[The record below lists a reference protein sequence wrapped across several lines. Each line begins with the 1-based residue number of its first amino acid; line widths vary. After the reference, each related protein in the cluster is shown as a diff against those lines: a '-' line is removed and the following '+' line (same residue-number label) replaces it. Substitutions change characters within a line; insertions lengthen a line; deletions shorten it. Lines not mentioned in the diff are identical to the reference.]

1 MAMEIVP
8 ARPESALL
16 TPDVHGHNIVTMK
29 KKRLMPAGVFK
40 AECLAVLDR
49 VAATG
54 ESVIVTKRGRPVA
67 EVAPI
72 KTRGTPALRGSVQTH
87 GDLIAPV
94 LGDWD
99 LAS

>member
-1 MAMEIVP
+1 MEIVP

-16 TPDVHGHNIVTMK
+16 MPARRGLNIVTMK

-40 AECLAVLDR
+40 
-49 VAATG
+49 
-54 ESVIVTKRGRPVA
+54 VA

-72 KTRGTPALRGSVQTH
+72 RTRGPRALRGSAQTH
-87 GDLIAPV
+87 GDLVAPV
-94 LGDWD
+94 LGNWD